1 MIKSFFINLKTM
13 KQPLVSIIVPIYKVP
28 EKYLRRCIES
38 CISQT
43 LHNLEIILV
52 DDGSPDKC
60 GEICDEYSAIDS
72 RIKVIH
78 KNNGGLAAA
87 RNTGQDAAI
96 GKTLKFLDGDDYM
109 EPNCCQMMYDFFV
122 KENVEVVLY
131 DCYRTYPSKKIPVHC
146 FGGVVS
152 SRLFVGDECRKLQEA
167 VFDFKAD
174 IGSVC
179 SYLFSLEYLKKN
191 HIRHVE
197 EMPQGMEGFVFCIQV
212 FEHLES
218 LYYSNELV
226 WHYIFNDESI
236 TQTASM
242 KNNMMI
248 VECLKWM
255 DEYIKHSSNKI
266 DMHPMLLNRC
276 LYAIVAVAI
285 SGCFNPNDSQTFADK
300 KNCFCK
306 FMSHPLCI
314 EAIKYAPRKG
324 LNLQRRVVLAL
335 IQLRQYRLLALLG
348 WLRRKQLENK

>member
-1 MIKSFFINLKTM
+1 MNN
-13 KQPLVSIIVPIYKVP
+13 QPLVSIVVPIYKVP
-28 EKYLRRCIES
+28 EKYLRQCIES
-38 CISQT
+38 CIGQT

-52 DDGSPDKC
+52 DDGSPDNSGK
-60 GEICDEYSAIDS
+60 ICDEYAKKDN

-78 KNNGGLAAA
+78 KENGGLAAA

-109 EPNCCQMMYDFFV
+109 EPNCCQITYDFFTQ
-122 KENVEVVLY
+122 KQVEVVLY
-131 DCYRTYPSKKIPVHC
+131 DCYRTYPNKKIPVHC
-146 FGGVVS
+146 FGGKEP
-152 SRLFVGDECRKLQEA
+152 SRLFVGDECRKLQEL
-167 VFDFKAD
+167 VFDFNAD

-191 HIRHVE
+191 NIRHVE

-212 FEHLES
+212 YEHLES
-218 LYYSNELV
+218 LFYSKELV
-226 WHYIFNDESI
+226 WHYIFNNESI

-242 KNNMMI
+242 KNNIMI

-266 DMHPMLLNRC
+266 DMHPMLLNRS

-285 SGCFNPNDSQTFADK
+285 SGCFNPNDSRPFVDK
-300 KNCFCK
+300 KNAFCK
-306 FMSHPLCI
+306 FMEYSLCQ
-314 EAIKYAPRKG
+314 EAMKKAPRKG
-324 LNLQRRVVLAL
+324 LNMQRRIILSL
-335 IQLRQYRLLALLG
+335 IGFHQYRLLALLG